1 MLKNKRYLDVK
12 GIVPIRLN
20 PRGGGGGGGG
30 GGVRWGDLVGGG
42 GAGGGGGRGGY
53 SWEFLVGVCRWV
65 QQILTLFQTRKCHI
79 HTRFPTWPLMHNII
93 ITLD

>member
-1 MLKNKRYLDVK
+1 MLKNKQYIDVK
-12 GIVPIRLN
+12 GVVPIRLN
-20 PRGGGGGGGG
+20 PGGGGGGQ
-30 GGVRWGDLVGGG
+30 
-42 GAGGGGGRGGY
+42 GGY
-53 SWEFLVGVCRWV
+53 SWEFLVGVCCWV

>member
-12 GIVPIRLN
+12 GVVPIRLN
-20 PRGGGGGGGG
+20 PRGGGGQ
-30 GGVRWGDLVGGG
+30 
-42 GAGGGGGRGGY
+42 GGY
-53 SWEFLVGVCRWV
+53 SWEILVGVGPWV
-65 QQILTLFQTRKCHI
+65 QQILTQFQTRKCHI